1 MWRQRGGN
9 AAVPQSCQCNVTGF
23 EQKITHTDIFVP
35 ACTLRSVQGR
45 SNVVCTRSRHWR
57 SQDCPFPSLFGQ
69 QSQPLIISNPLHSLC
84 LCPADDSPRRIRH
97 AACMPSSAPC
107 LSAGQHS
114 KRSCSRLHTWRQEPR
129 ASLFILICHYG
140 MSGIV
145 WQHRPFHHAGSIP
158 PTADKPFIT
167 HINTQWDTIF

>member
-1 MWRQRGGN
+1 MATAWRKR
-9 AAVPQSCQCNVTGF
+9 AVPQSCQCNVTGF